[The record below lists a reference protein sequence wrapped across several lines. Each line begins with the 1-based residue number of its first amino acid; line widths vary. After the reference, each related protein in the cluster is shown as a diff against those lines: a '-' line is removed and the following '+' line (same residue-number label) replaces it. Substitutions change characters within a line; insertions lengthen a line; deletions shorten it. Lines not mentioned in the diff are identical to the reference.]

1 MGSGNLGKLKEIQFY
16 LKYFDLY
23 SDYELLTTKNLNNL
37 TDPVEDALTF
47 QENAEI
53 KSQHYFNLTGLTT
66 ISDDSGFII
75 DELDDDLRKIVSQSF
90 VRRFFIFCSFFM
102 ATKDVFIALILTIV
116 FVIIINEFLGKEEE
130 EEGSEGKDDKKGAS
144 FNKQEL
150 DKTIQKLKTI
160 QSTM

>member
-1 MGSGNLGKLKEIQFY
+1 MDKIIEYFKAGTENLNEN
-16 LKYFDLY
+16 KYFIGFTMI
-23 SDYELLTTKNLNNL
+23 LLNIG
-37 TDPVEDALTF
+37 AR
-47 QENAEI
+47 
-53 KSQHYFNLTGLTT
+53 
-66 ISDDSGFII
+66 FII

-130 EEGSEGKDDKKGAS
+130 ESEDNDDKKGAS
-144 FNKQEL
+144 YNKQEL

>member
-1 MGSGNLGKLKEIQFY
+1 MDKIIEYFRAGTENLNEN
-16 LKYFDLY
+16 KYFIGFTMI
-23 SDYELLTTKNLNNL
+23 LLNIG
-37 TDPVEDALTF
+37 AR
-47 QENAEI
+47 
-53 KSQHYFNLTGLTT
+53 
-66 ISDDSGFII
+66 FII

-130 EEGSEGKDDKKGAS
+130 ESEGKDDKKGAS
-144 FNKQEL
+144 YNKQEL

-160 QSTM
+160 QTTM